1 MGSKKKYR
9 DLLGRNKKF
18 VAGLAALM
26 MCCGAFLASG
36 RLLPDKTVNGDIPLH
51 DGDVLVDS
59 LNVEMR
65 TMHRIRKAAK
75 AKKQNWWPQM
85 MWHSWKTRIPISR
98 NCGRIL
104 IWIATRSFPC

>member
-36 RLLPDKTVNGDIPLH
+36 RLLPDKAVNGDIPLH

-59 LNVEMR
+59 LNVDDGER
-65 TMHRIRKAAK
+65 CSNKE
-75 AKKQNWWPQM
+75 KQQKQRG
-85 MWHSWKTRIPISR
+85 KTGGLR
-98 NCGRIL
+98 
-104 IWIATRSFPC
+104 

>member
-36 RLLPDKTVNGDIPLH
+36 RLLPDKAYQLSP
-51 DGDVLVDS
+51 
-59 LNVEMR
+59 
-65 TMHRIRKAAK
+65 
-75 AKKQNWWPQM
+75 
-85 MWHSWKTRIPISR
+85 
-98 NCGRIL
+98 
-104 IWIATRSFPC
+104 RSD